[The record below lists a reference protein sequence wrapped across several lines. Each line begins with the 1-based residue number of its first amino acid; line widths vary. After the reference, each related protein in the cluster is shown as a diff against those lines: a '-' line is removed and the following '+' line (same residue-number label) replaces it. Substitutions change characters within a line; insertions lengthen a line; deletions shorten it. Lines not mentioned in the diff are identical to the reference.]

1 MGIVRWYM
9 VMVEKFYVPS
19 VLKKKKNRDTHE
31 RDKGL
36 NKIETV
42 TLNQKIKL
50 IDWNR
55 CISWSKKFSNQNI
68 SSQKWA
74 CQLVIILKGFHCTI
88 KWKSGSKPY

>member
-1 MGIVRWYM
+1 M

-50 IDWNR
+50 ID
-55 CISWSKKFSNQNI
+55 
-68 SSQKWA
+68 
-74 CQLVIILKGFHCTI
+74 
-88 KWKSGSKPY
+88 